1 MVLISERCVDE
12 LGRIVLPAEARNSLG
27 IAVKSKLNIY
37 INGEDIILRKKNKT
51 CKLCN
56 SNDNIDNSI
65 NVCNA
70 CIDKIK
76 KI

>member
-1 MVLISERCVDE
+1 MILISERCVDE

-27 IAVKSKLNIY
+27 VAVKSKLNIY

-56 SNDNIDNSI
+56 SSDDIDANIGICNTCI
-65 NVCNA
+65 N
-70 CIDKIK
+70 KIK
-76 KI
+76 NI